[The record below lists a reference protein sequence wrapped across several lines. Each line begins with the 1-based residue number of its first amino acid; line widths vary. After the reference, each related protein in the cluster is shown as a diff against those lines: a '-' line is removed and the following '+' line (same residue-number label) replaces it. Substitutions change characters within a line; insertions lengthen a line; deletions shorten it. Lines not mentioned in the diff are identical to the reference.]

1 MCGISGSIDLSG
13 NKIPNISHSI
23 NAMNFLLRHRGPDGE
38 GTWIHSCENV
48 GFGHRRLSI
57 IDLSPAAAQPMK
69 DRTGNWIVFNGEIY
83 NYLELQK
90 ELGIENFSTTSD
102 TEVILQAYNR
112 WGQDCVNHLR
122 GMFAFAIWDE
132 QQKSLFC
139 ARDRFGIKPLYYT
152 QIGDTLY
159 FASEIKALL
168 PFIDKI
174 ETDLEG
180 FKEYIIFQFCLE
192 GKTLFRDIHELLP
205 AHTLTVQG
213 GSIDIKR
220 YWEVFYRPD
229 FDHTPKYFEE
239 NLRSLLTEAVQLHLR
254 SDVPVGAY
262 ISGGIDSSAIASLAV
277 SFQNQDTLLGFTGK
291 FSKYGREYDESRFAE
306 DLAKARGI
314 ELLEIDITVEDFI
327 ENLRQVIY
335 HLDYP
340 VAGPGAFSQYMVSKL
355 ASQHRKVVLGGQGG
369 DEIFGG
375 YTRYLIAYFEQ
386 CIKGAIDGTMENGN
400 FVVTYESII
409 PNLTALRN
417 YKPLLKQFW
426 QEGLFEDMD
435 LRYFSL
441 INRAPNLKDEINW
454 EALDGYKAKDT
465 FRRVFNSD
473 NVHKESYFDLM
484 THFDFKTLLPAL
496 LHVEDRMSMAH
507 GLESRVP
514 LLDHRLV
521 ELSATIPSDIKFKN
535 GQMKHIFK
543 EVVRPYLTDEIMD
556 RKDKMGFPTPT
567 TEWMTGEAKEFI
579 RSILSTPAALSRT
592 LVDNKKVLENMEN
605 EPKYG
610 RKLWG
615 FVCLEIWQQEFHD
628 KHDYYK
634 DLLKKKSVAIK

>member
-1 MCGISGSIDLSG
+1 MCGIAGIM
-13 NKIPNISHSI
+13 NISSSQVTNICHSI
-23 NAMNFLLRHRGPDGE
+23 KVMNFLLRHRGPDGE
-38 GTWIHSCENV
+38 GIWIHPDQNI

-57 IDLSPAAAQPMK
+57 LDLSPAAAQPMTDK
-69 DRTGNWIVFNGEIY
+69 NENWIVFNGEIY
-83 NYLELQK
+83 NYLELQE
-90 ELGIENFSTTSD
+90 ELGKENFTTTSD
-102 TEVILQAYNR
+102 TEVILLAYR
-112 WGQDCVNHLR
+112 KWGSDCVNHLR

-132 QQKSLFC
+132 EQKKLFC
-139 ARDRFGIKPLYYT
+139 ARDRFGIKPFYYT
-152 QIGDTLY
+152 QVGDTFY

-192 GKTLFRDIHELLP
+192 GKTLFKDIYELLP
-205 AHTLTVQG
+205 AHTLTVQN
-213 GSIDIKR
+213 GSVDITK

-229 FDHTPKYFEE
+229 FDHTRKYFEE
-239 NLRSLLTEAVQLHLR
+239 KLRTLLAESVQLHLR

-262 ISGGIDSSAIASLAV
+262 ISGGIDSSAIASLAA
-277 SFQNQDTLLGFTGK
+277 SFSDREPIIGFTGK
-291 FSKYGREYDESRFAE
+291 FSKCGKEYDESRYAV
-306 DLAKARGI
+306 DLANSQGI
-314 ELLEIDITVEDFI
+314 ELHEIDITVEDFI
-327 ENLRQVIY
+327 KNLRQVIY
-335 HLDYP
+335 YLDYP
-340 VAGPGAFSQYMVSKL
+340 VAGPGAFSQFMVSKL

-386 CIKGAIDGTMENGN
+386 CIKGAIEGTMDNGN
-400 FVVTYESII
+400 YIVTYESII
-409 PNLTALRN
+409 PNLAALKN

-426 QEGLFEDMD
+426 RDGLFEDMD
-435 LRYFSL
+435 LRYFDL
-441 INRAPNLKDEINW
+441 INRAPNLDDEINW
-454 EALDGYKAKDT
+454 EVLDAYKAKAT
-465 FRRVFNSD
+465 FKRIFNSD
-473 NVHKESYFDLM
+473 NVNKSSYFDLM

-514 LLDHRLV
+514 LLDHCLV
-521 ELSATIPSDIKFKN
+521 ELSATIPSDIKFKD
-535 GQMKHIFK
+535 GQMKYIFK
-543 EVVRPYLTDEIMD
+543 EVVRPYLTSAIMD

-567 TEWMTGEAKEFI
+567 TEWMNGEAREFI
-579 RSILSTPAALSRT
+579 RAILSTPSALSRT
-592 LVDNKKVLENMEN
+592 LVNNKKVLENMEN

-628 KHDYYK
+628 KQDYYK
-634 DLLKKKSVAIK
+634 GLLKQEIGSG

>member
-1 MCGISGSIDLSG
+1 MCGIAGILNLSSSR
-13 NKIPNISHSI
+13 IANIHHSI
-23 NAMNFLLRHRGPDGE
+23 KVMNFLLRHRGPDGE
-38 GTWIHSCENV
+38 GIWIHPDEKM
-48 GFGHRRLSI
+48 GMGHRRLSI
-57 IDLSPAAAQPMK
+57 IDLSQAAAQPMK
-69 DRTGNWIVFNGEIY
+69 DKDGNWIVFNGEIY
-83 NYLELQK
+83 NYIELRE
-90 ELGIENFSTTSD
+90 ELGKENFTTTSD
-102 TEVILQAYNR
+102 TEVILQAYQK
-112 WGQDCVNHLR
+112 WGPDCVNHFR
-122 GMFAFAIWDE
+122 GMFAFALWDE
-132 QQKSLFC
+132 KQKKLFC

-152 QIGDTLY
+152 QIGDTFY

-192 GKTLFRDIHELLP
+192 GKTLFGGIHELLP
-205 AHTLTVQG
+205 AHTLTVLDG
-213 GSIDIKR
+213 TIDIKR
-220 YWEVFYRPD
+220 YWEVFYHPD
-229 FDHTPKYFEE
+229 FDHTEKYFEDS
-239 NLRSLLTEAVQLHLR
+239 LRMLFIESVQLHLR

-262 ISGGIDSSAIASLAV
+262 ISGGVDSSAIASLA
-277 SFQNQDTLLGFTGK
+277 SSYPDQETLLGFTGK
-291 FSKYGREYDESRFAE
+291 FSKCGREYDESRYAV
-306 DLAKARGI
+306 DLAKSRGI
-314 ELLEIDITVEDFI
+314 ELHEIDIKVEDFI

-335 HLDYP
+335 YLDYP
-340 VAGPGAFSQYMVSKL
+340 VAGPGAFSQFMVSKL
-355 ASQHRKVVLGGQGG
+355 ASQYRKVVLGGQGG

-386 CIKGAIDGTMENGN
+386 CIKGAIDGTMDNGN
-400 FVVTYESII
+400 FIVTYESII

-426 QEGLFEDMD
+426 HEGLFDEMD
-435 LRYFSL
+435 IRYFGL
-441 INRAPNLKDEINW
+441 INRAPNLNDEINW
-454 EALDGYKAKDT
+454 KALDGYKAKET

-473 NVHKESYFDLM
+473 NVRKESYFDLM

-521 ELSATIPSDIKFKN
+521 ELSATIPSNFKFKD

-543 EVVRPYLTDEIMD
+543 EVVRPYLTDEIMN

-567 TEWMTGEAKEFI
+567 TEWMNGEARDFI
-579 RSILSTPAALSRT
+579 RSILSTPAALNRT

-615 FVCLEIWQQEFHD
+615 FVCLELWQQEFHD

-634 DLLKKKSVAIK
+634 GLLKQEIGSG